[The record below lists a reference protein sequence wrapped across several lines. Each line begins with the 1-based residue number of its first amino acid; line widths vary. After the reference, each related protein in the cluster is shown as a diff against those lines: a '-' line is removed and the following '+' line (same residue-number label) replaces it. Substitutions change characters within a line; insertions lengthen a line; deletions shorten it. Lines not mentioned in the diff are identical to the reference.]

1 MPACCPV
8 PNFPCTTLHVASPP
22 TRSYGVMLI
31 GMSQVSSMGVDFHE
45 RGQWFFDRTPKLEVR
60 GTGALWQFG
69 GFRDFQAE
77 GTRRSFFAGFF
88 AEALFMRVTLEVKP
102 ARTALYRHSCTHA
115 SHSLS
120 PSSSPKVGDTARHP
134 V

>member
-1 MPACCPV
+1 MPACCLV

-88 AEALFMRVTLEVKP
+88 DEAL
-102 ARTALYRHSCTHA
+102 HA
-115 SHSLS
+115 
-120 PSSSPKVGDTARHP
+120 GDTGGKSCMRSPAPPLLHARFTFLESIL
-134 V
+134 VS